1 MVRRPMEQKE
11 KFVLAPASIPQE
23 QFLAS
28 DSTITLYS
36 GSAGAGK
43 TFAIILNIVKFMLR
57 KNSTIACFRRNSTQI
72 RSGGGIWQEATMVF
86 RRMFG
91 DKVLIRN
98 RDLEIYLPHL
108 NSICKFSHLQYQSD
122 VQNMLGSQYSV

>member
-36 GSAGAGK
+36 GSAGK
-43 TFAIILNIVKFMLR
+43 L
-57 KNSTIACFRRNSTQI
+57 
-72 RSGGGIWQEATMVF
+72 
-86 RRMFG
+86 
-91 DKVLIRN
+91 
-98 RDLEIYLPHL
+98 
-108 NSICKFSHLQYQSD
+108 
-122 VQNMLGSQYSV
+122 